1 MEETISFT
9 ALWALL
15 ISINHTKGVNFPIK
29 DSGTPRMRNQQVH
42 KHIHTHSGHICL
54 SRCTAPFEIAHN
66 KLYKALSKKIV
77 FFVNTNIK

>member
-29 DSGTPRMRNQQVH
+29 DSGTPCMCNQQVH
-42 KHIHTHSGHICL
+42 KHIHTHSGQICFL
-54 SRCTAPFEIAHN
+54 
-66 KLYKALSKKIV
+66 
-77 FFVNTNIK
+77 NTNPKQRLFKINAEP